1 MRGKSRIQVNLE
13 LLCKDGVPGGDKLSE
28 KTLEAALIQFLTEKV
43 GGRFSEAPRE
53 YMLHV
58 SEQGY
63 HEALTLLTFDLDRKS
78 IVPPG
83 VGIDVV
89 IDRELKREEWYVS
102 AKWYDFIVGNWHDK
116 R

>member
-1 MRGKSRIQVNLE
+1 MRGKSRIQVNLG
-13 LLCKDGVPGGDKLSE
+13 LLHKDGIPGQDKLSD

-43 GGRFSEAPRE
+43 NGQFIEAPRD

-58 SEQGY
+58 SVKDY

-89 IDRELKREEWYVS
+89 IDYGLKREEWYVS
-102 AKWYDFIVGNWHDK
+102 AKWYDFVVGNW
-116 R
+116 RT